1 MLDSEPVSSQQVRL
15 APVSE
20 KERISSVD
28 ILRGFALCG
37 ILVINITSYAL
48 PAAALFAPTVAGGMS
63 GLDGITWQVSF
74 IGFFQKM
81 MAIFSM
87 LFGAGLIL
95 MMQRAEAIQQKFAG
109 VYYRRLFWLAI
120 IGTIHGYFIWYGD
133 ILFPY
138 AVCGLVLYPLRRLRA
153 GWLIALGILI
163 LLIGA
168 GLMYSSGIMF
178 EFMRSSYNKSQTLEE
193 GQVLSPMETGMVQ
206 SWEQVNAEFMPSPEK
221 IAEENA
227 ARRGSYWEMT
237 KYFAAMYLQMQI
249 QTMLFYYFWRALSLM
264 LLGMAFMKM
273 GIFSGVRSLKFY
285 TWLMIIGY
293 GLGLPVTI
301 YTAALLQQH
310 NFDFVYYFQIQPLTD
325 YFSSVL
331 IAMAHVG
338 LLMII
343 IKMSLLKWLTSRLA
357 AVGRMAFTNYLMHSV
372 LMGLVFFGIG
382 LGLFNRID
390 RFGLIWFVV
399 GTWVLQ
405 LIISPLWL
413 KYFRFGP
420 AEWLWR
426 SLTYFKRQPMRV
438 PGEV

>member
-1 MLDSEPVSSQQVRL
+1 MSESMPVSSPQIRL
-15 APVSE
+15 GPVSE
-20 KERISSVD
+20 MERISSVD

-37 ILVINITSYAL
+37 ILVINITAYAL
-48 PAAALFAPTVAGGMS
+48 PAAALFAPTVAGGMT
-63 GLDGITWQVSF
+63 GLNGLTWQVSY

-95 MMQRAEAIQQKFAG
+95 IMQRAQALGQKFAG
-109 VYYRRLFWLAI
+109 IYYRRLFWLAV

-138 AVCGLVLYPLRRLRA
+138 AVCGLALYPLRRLRA
-153 GWLIALGILI
+153 GWLIAIAVLVLI
-163 LLIGA
+163 IGA
-168 GLMYSSGIMF
+168 GMMYGSGLMF
-178 EFMRSSYNKSQTLEE
+178 DLMRSSYNKSQTLEE
-193 GQVLSPMETGMVQ
+193 GQTLNPMEAGMAQ
-206 SWEQVNAEFMPSPEK
+206 SWEQVSAAFTPSPEK
-221 IAEENA
+221 IADENE
-227 ARRGSYWEMT
+227 ARRGPYWNMT
-237 KYFAAMYLQMQI
+237 RLFVPVYLQMQT
-249 QTMLFYYFWRALSLM
+249 QTMLFYYIWRALGLM

-273 GIFSGVRSLKFY
+273 GVFSAVKSIRY
-285 TWLMIIGY
+285 YVWMIIIGY

-301 YTAALLQQH
+301 YAANLLESH
-310 NFDFVYYFQIQPLTD
+310 NYDFVSYFQIQPTTD

-331 IAMAHVG
+331 ISVAHVG

-343 IKMSLLKWLTSRLA
+343 IKLNMLKWLTSRLA
-357 AVGRMAFTNYLMHSV
+357 AVGRMAFTNYLMHSI
-372 LMGLVFFGIG
+372 LMGFVFYGIG

-390 RFGLIWFVV
+390 RFGLVGFVV
-399 GTWVLQ
+399 GTWILQ

-426 SLTYFKRQPMRV
+426 SLTYFRRQPMRV
-438 PGEV
+438 